1 VRERE
6 DVESFRRRNKA
17 RVDKVGPCCSCLVT
31 IVLIVL
37 GLLWMLERRG

>member
-1 VRERE
+1 MDDLE
-6 DVESFRRRNKA
+6 DLESFRLRNKA

-31 IVLIVL
+31 IVLLTL